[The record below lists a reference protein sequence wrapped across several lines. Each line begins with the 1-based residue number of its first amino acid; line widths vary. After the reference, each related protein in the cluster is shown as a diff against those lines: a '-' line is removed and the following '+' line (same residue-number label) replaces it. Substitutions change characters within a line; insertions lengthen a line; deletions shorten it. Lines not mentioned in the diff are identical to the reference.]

1 MINAK
6 EMKTL
11 SINNSKIIK
20 ILEEKI
26 APMME
31 ANAKKG
37 FRYFDIS
44 IDNYFLYVRGSRRNT
59 CEEICEYLMNFGYQV
74 QTSSNNK
81 SVYVTW

>member
-1 MINAK
+1 MKKAT

-20 ILEEKI
+20 ILEEEI

-31 ANAKKG
+31 ANAKQG
-37 FRYFDIS
+37 LRYFDIS
-44 IDNYFLYVRGSRRNT
+44 TDNFFLYVAGSRRSI
-59 CEEICEYLMNFGYQV
+59 CEEICEYLIGFGYQV